1 MKKLLSD
8 WNDTLDRIPFYPGVF
23 AMDAYCR

>member
-1 MKKLLSD
+1 MKKQLSE
-8 WNDTLDRIPFYPGVF
+8 WNDMLGRISFYPGVF